1 MSSRVMVVGLGHVGR
16 ALLRSWGRIRGD
28 VKLVAAL
35 DSQGRFESEAGL
47 DPEAVVRRKS
57 DGAYDFPVEGPAA
70 EGIRTIRPDILIE
83 LSVTNVETGV
93 PAVPDILAGL
103 ESGAHVVT
111 SAKSH
116 QRSREDVLRVTE
128 AASRRGLFFLDHAAH
143 LAGIPVTEM
152 MAGVGMEVTRLEGVL
167 NGTTNFML
175 QQIEDGAPFEAA
187 LAEAIRRGF
196 AERDYR
202 YDVQGTDVGI
212 KLVGLARRLMGRTLD
227 LKEIQFYGV
236 EAGKLGIEGIDPVFV
251 RQRRLRGDKVKL
263 FGEVAVAEDGA
274 SLRARV
280 GPRAFA
286 VDDPF
291 ARIDGFKNA
300 VSIHGVMNG
309 TPMDL
314 FLAGPGAGADETA
327 SRVLGNLNYLLDELR
342 RGKHGEADAP

>member
-1 MSSRVMVVGLGHVGR
+1 MMVGLGHVGR
-16 ALLRSWGRIRGD
+16 ALLRSWGRVRGD
-28 VKLVAAL
+28 VKLVAAM
-35 DSQGRFESEAGL
+35 DSRGGFADEGGL
-47 DPEAVVRRKS
+47 DPEAVGRRKS
-57 DGAYDFPVEGPAA
+57 EGAYDQGTGGPAA
-70 EGIRTIRPDILIE
+70 SRIRTVCPDILIE
-83 LSVTNVETGV
+83 LSVTNVETGE
-93 PAVPDILAGL
+93 PAIPDILAGL

-128 AASRRGLFFLDHAAH
+128 AAARRGLFFLDHAAH

-187 LAEAIRRGF
+187 LADAIRRGF
-196 AERDYR
+196 AERDFR

-227 LKEIQFYGV
+227 LKEIQFYGI
-236 EAGKLGIEGIDPVFV
+236 EAGRLGIEGIDPIFV

-263 FGEVAVAEDGA
+263 FGEVAVGDGGT
-274 SLRARV
+274 LRARV

-286 VDDPF
+286 ADDPF

-300 VSIHGVMNG
+300 VAIQGVMNG

-314 FLAGPGAGADETA
+314 FLSGPGAGADETA
-327 SRVLGNLNYLLDELR
+327 SRVLGNLNFLLDELR
-342 RGKHGEADAP
+342 RGERGEPAAP